1 MFATEVHFS
10 HQLNKDVG
18 QQMVIKINLMIIKIL
33 HEHNFKNLERN
44 MIAVSYLLS
53 DAMMHFACPVLG
65 GYRNMCEDHK
75 YPKRR
80 TRPTTASLSTTKS
93 LKTIFNDNVYC

>member
-1 MFATEVHFS
+1 
-10 HQLNKDVG
+10 
-18 QQMVIKINLMIIKIL
+18 MVIKINLMIIKIL

-53 DAMMHFACPVLG
+53 IAMMHFACPVLN
-65 GYRNMCEDHK
+65 GYRNMFIDHK

-80 TRPTTASLSTTKS
+80 TKPTTASLSTTKS